1 LTGVRPQHREKLKR
15 IKDGESVWL
24 SFKAWV
30 WAVIIVFLF
39 LLFFLGLGYLDA
51 KSKLI

>member
-1 LTGVRPQHREKLKR
+1 MEKMLSQHREKLKR

-30 WAVIIVFLF
+30 CALVIVIAFLAIAF
-39 LLFFLGLGYLDA
+39 GVGIIYAEA
-51 KSKLI
+51 KL